1 MIRALMLALFLVPF
15 TTAAE
20 DVYYPEC
27 KRNPVAP
34 LAVVDQIVKAD
45 DPARPACIPA
55 NDACDLPDP
64 PAPVD
69 SGVAQA
75 QSWPDADPPGGVLD
89 VARARAVD

>member
-1 MIRALMLALFLVPF
+1 VTAVIRALTLALFLVPF
-15 TTAAE
+15 TTPAE
-20 DVYYPEC
+20 DVYYPEY

-34 LAVVDQIVKAD
+34 LVVVDQIVKAD
-45 DPARPACIPA
+45 DAARPACISA

-75 QSWPDADPPGGVLD
+75 QSWPAGDSPAGALR
-89 VARARAVD
+89 VARR

>member
-34 LAVVDQIVKAD
+34 LIVVDRIVKAD

-64 PAPVD
+64 PAPAA
-69 SGVAQA
+69 SGVARA
-75 QSWPDADPPGGVLD
+75 QSWPVADPPAALMSMIGS
-89 VARARAVD
+89 RAVD